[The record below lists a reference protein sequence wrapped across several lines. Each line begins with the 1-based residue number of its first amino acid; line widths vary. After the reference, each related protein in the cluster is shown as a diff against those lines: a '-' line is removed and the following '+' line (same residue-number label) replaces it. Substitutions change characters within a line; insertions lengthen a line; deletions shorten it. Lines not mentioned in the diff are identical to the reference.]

1 MRIIF
6 LGPPGVGKGSYADV
20 IAPKLNI
27 AHISMGDLLRDEIRE
42 NTEIGK
48 KIKDIVDKGDLV
60 DDDITIKLLER
71 RINKNDCTN
80 GFILDGFPRTLNQA
94 MILEKITN
102 IDVVFEFYASEEKII
117 ERLSGRRIC
126 PKCGRIYHIKNN
138 PPKKDNI
145 CDVCGTKLI
154 QRDDDK
160 PEAIK
165 ERLNIYRKRTEKVID
180 FYKNKGKLIRVD
192 AEGSIIDVSNEV
204 LRIIKTLL

>member
-1 MRIIF
+1 MKIIF

-27 AHISMGDLLRDEIRE
+27 AHISMGDLLRDEIE
-42 NTEIGK
+42 KNTEIGK
-48 KIKDIVDKGDLV
+48 KIKDIVDKGELV
-60 DDDITIKLLER
+60 DDNITIKLLER
-71 RINKNDCTN
+71 RINKNDCKN

-102 IDVVFEFYASEEKII
+102 INVVFEFYASEETII

-138 PPKKDNI
+138 PPKKEGI

-165 ERLNIYRKRTEKVID
+165 ERLMIYRKRTEKVIE
-180 FYKNKGKLIRVD
+180 FYKNKGKLIRVN
-192 AEGSIIDVSNEV
+192 AEGSIMDVSKEV
-204 LRIIKTLL
+204 LRIIETSL